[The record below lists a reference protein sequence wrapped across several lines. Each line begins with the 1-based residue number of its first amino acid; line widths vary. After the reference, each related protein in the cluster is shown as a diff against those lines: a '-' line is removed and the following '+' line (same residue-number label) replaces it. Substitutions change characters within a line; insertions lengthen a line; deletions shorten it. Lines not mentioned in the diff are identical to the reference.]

1 LANFTPPFLAKI
13 QPPFTLP
20 KEYKQRTKIE
30 TVHYVIK
37 RKFGDSIRSMNKI
50 NSRKEV
56 IMKFLVYNIHRIIK
70 ENKNIINY
78 FLKRIS
84 TRLLIEIKNLNFILN
99 LKFYKIKYF

>member
-1 LANFTPPFLAKI
+1 
-13 QPPFTLP
+13 
-20 KEYKQRTKIE
+20 
-30 TVHYVIK
+30 
-37 RKFGDSIRSMNKI
+37 MNKI

-84 TRLLIEIKNLNFILN
+84 TRLLFRNILI
-99 LKFYKIKYF
+99 LETH

>member
-1 LANFTPPFLAKI
+1 MKKG
-13 QPPFTLP
+13 LP
-20 KEYKQRTKIE
+20 KEYNQRTKIE

-37 RKFGDSIRSMNKI
+37 RKFGNSIKSMNNI

-84 TRLLIEIKNLNFILN
+84 TRLFTKISHTNPIKN
-99 LKFYKIKYF
+99 K

>member
-1 LANFTPPFLAKI
+1 
-13 QPPFTLP
+13 
-20 KEYKQRTKIE
+20 
-30 TVHYVIK
+30 
-37 RKFGDSIRSMNKI
+37 MNKI

-84 TRLLIEIKNLNFILN
+84 TRHDSK
-99 LKFYKIKYF
+99 KIKILEIYYQIINGK